1 MAITPLP
8 PVADADPISAFAA
21 VFASVPDAHIETQA
35 NQLSCW
41 CENETML
48 VEAVATTASPAQV
61 ECQPEAPEEDG
72 QHRSCSN
79 SVSPMFFVAT
89 PSRKRKC
96 TPSKLLEDTS
106 PAVSSRLWPLGGPEA
121 EPSPVQCEQL
131 PAAEPPPRLHE
142 CQVTAEL
149 TPPTRERLSAV
160 ELSLMPSPEHV
171 QPPAVL
177 LSSPRRRSRKAN
189 SNSGNEEMQ
198 RDVSQTLVAD
208 TGLDFTFSKTPS
220 LTQASRRML
229 SQSISPIARQK
240 TQTEQVGTNCSEVC
254 GPQETLWPWD
264 ETELHDVFLQPPR
277 PSPRWVGV
285 GPRSVSPIKCMPRRQ
300 GSFTA
305 SSPAA
310 PLQSPAA
317 MKLKFGPEAE
327 PSPVLAETHPRT
339 RMLASERVTRAST
352 YDLSSTP
359 ERSPRP
365 LQRQCS
371 KPEDGF
377 CSKDTRKS
385 LLAIQEKVAKYEQLL
400 DQVDLALKQPENASG
415 RDCNAGAS
423 PTEHC
428 LELAVFL
435 QRLSDEERALLRFMP
450 LSRWSDVRRRELRQ
464 RCMTRGL
471 NFGRCSTGDGRDS
484 WGSGAVGIVRGTLV
498 QCSLLR
504 CV

>member
-1 MAITPLP
+1 MAMTPLP
-8 PVADADPISAFAA
+8 PVADAEPISALAA
-21 VFASVPDAHIETQA
+21 VFANAPDAHLETQA
-35 NQLSCW
+35 NRWL
-41 CENETML
+41 CENETTL
-48 VEAVATTASPAQV
+48 FEAASTTASPAQM
-61 ECQPEAPEEDG
+61 ECQPDVPEEDG
-72 QHRSCSN
+72 PRRSCSN
-79 SVSPMFFVAT
+79 SVSPLVIVRT
-89 PSRKRKC
+89 PSGDNKY
-96 TPSKLLEDTS
+96 TSSKLLEDTS
-106 PAVSSRLWPLGGPEA
+106 PAVSPRLWPLGGPEA
-121 EPSPVQCEQL
+121 EPSPVLCERF
-131 PAAEPPPRLHE
+131 PAAEPPPRSRE
-142 CQVTAEL
+142 QQVTAEL

-160 ELSLMPSPEHV
+160 ELSSMPSPERV

-177 LSSPRRRSRKAN
+177 VSSPRRSSREAS
-189 SNSGNEEMQ
+189 SNSGNEEVQ
-198 RDVSQTLVAD
+198 WDISHTLVAD

-229 SQSISPIARQK
+229 SRSISPIARQK
-240 TQTEQVGTNCSEVC
+240 MHAEQVVTTCSEGC
-254 GPQETLWPWD
+254 GPQETLRPRD
-264 ETELHDVFLQPPR
+264 ETGPQDVFLQPPR
-277 PSPRWVGV
+277 PSPLRVGV